1 MDWILVDQNK
11 DKNLSQKESMSTL
24 CSSRVAPSAMN
35 NGLSSREKE
44 TMK

>member
-11 DKNLSQKESMSTL
+11 DKNLSQKKSMSTL
-24 CSSRVAPSAMN
+24 RPSRVAPSAMN
-35 NGLSSREKE
+35 NGLSNREKE